1 MRRPLCSHIAE
12 KGPQVGKES
21 DCMMDRSKQRDAN
34 SRFGS
39 GQLTWPP
46 PKHLSHPQRE
56 DILLPNASH
65 STLDYKHLEQQE
77 NNAKKIEQKTF
88 AVLPWWLM

>member
-1 MRRPLCSHIAE
+1 MRQPFCFHGAE
-12 KGPQVGKES
+12 RGAQVGKES
-21 DCMMDRSKQRDAN
+21 VCRMDRSKQRDAN

-56 DILLPNASH
+56 DILLSNASRP
-65 STLDYKHLEQQE
+65 TLDYKHLEQQGRKMQ
-77 NNAKKIEQKTF
+77 KKEKINKETF
-88 AVLPWWLM
+88 AALSW

>member
-1 MRRPLCSHIAE
+1 MQTP
-12 KGPQVGKES
+12 
-21 DCMMDRSKQRDAN
+21 D
-34 SRFGS
+34 FGS

-77 NNAKKIEQKTF
+77 NNAKKI
-88 AVLPWWLM
+88 